1 MIAPLVGWRVA
12 GWFGA
17 VVSSLALFGPSAV
30 VAGLVLGLWHRFKDK
45 PWRRIVQAGL
55 VPMTVGLVASS
66 ATLVARSSDDTFSL
80 AAITAIAC
88 CLIDKCSRAARS
100 LPHVNIPLQPDDMF
114 HQLFGLPPYW
124 VWVAAQRA
132 SLCSIANHPS
142 VPTCASVSPP
152 SAAVVKGG
160 RRPTPR
166 QRRLALDQRE
176 HGGTLGAVGT
186 QEGIGLSVNPKPQ
199 GDHLSHRRKARTQ
212 VTHVKQRSSPL
223 L

>member
-1 MIAPLVGWRVA
+1 
-12 GWFGA
+12 
-17 VVSSLALFGPSAV
+17 
-30 VAGLVLGLWHRFKDK
+30 
-45 PWRRIVQAGL
+45 
-55 VPMTVGLVASS
+55 
-66 ATLVARSSDDTFSL
+66 
-80 AAITAIAC
+80 
-88 CLIDKCSRAARS
+88 
-100 LPHVNIPLQPDDMF
+100 MF

-160 RRPTPR
+160 RRPTPH

-186 QEGIGLSVNPKPQ
+186 EGIGLSVNPKPQ
-199 GDHLSHRRKARTQ
+199 GDHPSHRRKARTQ

-223 L
+223 LSRSRSSGEFDCGRVLLPGTKDHFMCAFGTPAFQPALQGPEQPARIIARLSGLQLFEQLPRRSPGFGLEPRPQLRGHVHQWIGAAPAALCRWLGS